1 MQQKDY
7 TRHFYENYIYL
18 CILFLGQMFLMD
30 RFFNGAFLTFGLE
43 VIAFAERD
51 QECTHTQHFS
61 HDKFSLLGQNCI
73 GTNFPLWDKILKW
86 QIFPTWTNSHFGKFS
101 HTNFPWYMNSLYDK
115 FTKQN
120 QKLISPLDNFSLCQI
135 FPCTKLP

>member
-1 MQQKDY
+1 
-7 TRHFYENYIYL
+7 
-18 CILFLGQMFLMD
+18 MFLMD

-61 HDKFSLLGQNCI
+61 HDKFSLLGHNLI

-86 QIFPTWTNSHFGKFS
+86 QIFPKWTNSHFGKFCLKKFPIIYELS
-101 HTNFPWYMNSLYDK
+101 LWQICQAESKINFPIGQLFIVTNFPRLKTSLK
-115 FTKQN
+115 F
-120 QKLISPLDNFSLCQI
+120 KLIRKLGQ
-135 FPCTKLP
+135 FPPISCFHNP